1 MKLEVKNY
9 FEFILSFA
17 VPAYSPNHAAPA
29 PTIILIRPDCSNVG
43 ASKSINHI
51 VE

>member
-9 FEFILSFA
+9 FELILFFE

-29 PTIILIRPDCSNVG
+29 PTMMLIKPDCSNVG